1 MLTKKIKKSLK
12 NVENKWGGVKFVK
25 EMILMKIFSRF
36 KERKSII
43 TALLISSFLSSSIGF
58 GEETNK
64 PLTETE
70 KTQVEEVIKQLG
82 IERVRTLFDLL
93 KEKNETDKIRDIIK
107 QINGVT
113 ETGEDGKIK
122 KRNIILDEE
131 RNDKFSDEVL
141 NEIKDSENNPIV
153 RIYRSGVIGIGKGTL
168 MKNNVSLNND
178 GILIGTNAMADTYMG
193 QPGSIAIGK
202 NAYAET
208 LCGIRE
214 KVLNF
219 KRTTFIDHAEPYDID
234 KTDTAIAIGRNSYA
248 SSGSVVLGQHT
259 YTGEIGDINIESM
272 KDGESNRDKGIG
284 IYSTVV
290 GTNSFANGT
299 LSTLSGAYSIMT
311 SPYANKYDAKKH
323 LGDDETISNLNLGA
337 LINGSLNS
345 IESSDA
351 DNGEKIDKY
360 SGVANSV
367 VGFANRANNSNGTMI
382 FGAGNEIT
390 NSVDEIGNYNVREKD
405 TKKYPNSVK
414 ELANDLRKQYSDGH
428 VGGSTLVFGS
438 GNKVDYAK
446 YANITGSKNTI
457 TGTKD
462 KKSENNIVSGNDN
475 KIENSSRNIVYGNKF
490 RVGVAKQ
497 TRDNEPTPD
506 VNGNLLFGFNTKENV
521 VNNKNVVALGNDIK
535 VGTNNSVYL
544 GTNSTEAKATK
555 TLWNNK
561 DKDEYKT
568 MYEKYAGFDRIGGI
582 VTVGND
588 TLTRVIQ
595 NVAPG
600 LISKDST
607 DAINGSQLYNYV
619 AKQYITVKDGKGGET
634 KIKLGDTLT
643 LKGTT
648 VDVTVEGPKSEQTNN
663 TSAQTNTTS
672 QPESS
677 TPAEPK
683 VQEHTA
689 TFEAKGGSD
698 TFGYKYRDD
707 KGNETELKEGPDGK
721 LYTDKFLQNNEYK
734 NNKWVKKGT
743 TEDSILK
750 DNRYDKNNEK
760 VILSTKYG
768 KIITDVADGV
778 KANDAVNVS
787 QLNAVRTKVEKNTS
801 DIQQLQKDVKE
812 VDKKSDLAL
821 GGVSN
826 AVAMANLPQVM
837 GDKKFNLAA
846 SYGYYGGSHAVA
858 IGFSGT
864 NDKQNFIYKLSG
876 SVNNKGNLAFGIGA
890 GVMLGEV
897 NNKDKKIENL
907 EKTNKELLERVAKLE
922 KLLSK

>member
-1 MLTKKIKKSLK
+1 
-12 NVENKWGGVKFVK
+12 
-25 EMILMKIFSRF
+25 MKIFAGF
-36 KERKSII
+36 KARKSII
-43 TALLISSFLSSSIGF
+43 TALLISSFFSSRIGF

-64 PLTETE
+64 PLSDDE
-70 KTQVEEVIKQLG
+70 KTKVNEVIEQLG
-82 IERVRTLFDLL
+82 IERAKTLFDLL
-93 KEKNETDKIRDIIK
+93 NKKNETDKIREIIK
-107 QINGVT
+107 QINEVT
-113 ETGEDGKIK
+113 GT
-122 KRNIILDEE
+122 DEE
-131 RNDKFSDEVL
+131 KKVKKEDIIEKGEGQFSSNVL
-141 NEIKDSENNPIV
+141 KEIKDNENNSIA
-153 RIYRSGVIGIGKGTL
+153 RIYQSGVIEIGKGAF
-168 MKNNVSLNND
+168 MQNNVALNND
-178 GILIGTNAMADTYMG
+178 GIVIGTNAKADPYLG

-202 NAYAET
+202 SAYAET
-208 LCGIRE
+208 FIGVRE
-214 KVLNF
+214 QILNF
-219 KRTTFIDHAEPYDID
+219 KRTTFKKNGYNYAYPYDID
-234 KTDTAIAIGRNSYA
+234 KAATAIAIGRNSYA

-272 KDGESNRDKGIG
+272 NDGESNRVKGIG

-290 GTNSFANGT
+290 GTNSFSNGT

-311 SPYANKYDAKKH
+311 SQYEGEDNEGENLGKGVANP
-323 LGDDETISNLNLGA
+323 NLNLGA

-345 IESSDA
+345 IESKVA
-351 DNGEKIDKY
+351 DNGEEIYKY
-360 SGVANSV
+360 SGIANSV

-390 NSVDEIGNYNVREKD
+390 NSVDEIGNYDVCGQDAE
-405 TKKYPNSVK
+405 KYPNSVK
-414 ELANDLRKQYSDGH
+414 ELAKNLREQYSKGS

-446 YANITGSKNTI
+446 YANITGSKNTV

-462 KKSENNIVSGNDN
+462 KKSENNIVNGNDN
-475 KIENSSRNIVYGNKF
+475 EITEASNNIVYGTKY
-490 RVGVAKQ
+490 RIKKKSIQPQ
-497 TRDNEPTPD
+497 TRSAQDTGTQTEDP
-506 VNGNLLFGFNTKENV
+506 NGNILFGHNDEYVDITVKNT
-521 VNNKNVVALGNDIK
+521 VAIGDNIK
-535 VGTNNSVYL
+535 PNLNNSVYL
-544 GTNSTEAKATK
+544 GTKSAEAKAK
-555 TLWNNK
+555 NTLWNNK
-561 DKDEYKT
+561 DIEEYKT
-568 MYEKYAGFDRIGGI
+568 KHKDYAGFDRIGGI
-582 VTVGND
+582 VTVGNAE
-588 TLTRVIQ
+588 LTRVIQ

-600 LISKDST
+600 LISEDST
-607 DAINGSQLYNYV
+607 DAINGSQLYKYV
-619 AKQYITVKDGKGGET
+619 AKQYITIKDGNNKET
-634 KIKLGDTLT
+634 KVKLGDTLT

-648 VDVTVEGPKSEQTNN
+648 VEVTVKGPESEQPNATPQSAPS
-663 TSAQTNTTS
+663 TST
-672 QPESS
+672 
-677 TPAEPK
+677 EPK

-689 TFEAKGGSD
+689 TFEAKGGSN
-698 TFGYKYRDD
+698 TF
-707 KGNETELKEGPDGK
+707 
-721 LYTDKFLQNNEYK
+721 EY
-734 NNKWVKKGT
+734 V
-743 TEDSILK
+743 L
-750 DNRYDKNNEK
+750 NEK
-760 VILSTKYG
+760 VLSEEEYSKLKSDEKKNVILRVKDG
-768 KIITDVADGV
+768 EKVITNVANGV
-778 KANDAVNVS
+778 KDKDAVNVS

-837 GDKKFNLAA
+837 GNKKFNLAA

>member
-1 MLTKKIKKSLK
+1 MLTKKLKKSLK

-64 PLTETE
+64 PLTEAE

-107 QINGVT
+107 QINEVEGT
-113 ETGEDGKIK
+113 
-122 KRNIILDEE
+122 DEE
-131 RNDKFSDEVL
+131 KKVKKEDIIEKGEGPFSSNILKNINDD
-141 NEIKDSENNPIV
+141 ENNSIV
-153 RIYRSGVIGIGKGTL
+153 RIYRSGVIEIGKGAS
-168 MKNNVSLNND
+168 MINNVALNND
-178 GILIGTNAMADTYMG
+178 GILIGTDAKVDGYLG
-193 QPGSIAIGK
+193 HPGSIAIGK
-202 NAYAET
+202 SAYAET
-208 LCGIRE
+208 FFGVRE
-214 KVLNF
+214 QILNF
-219 KRTTFIDHAEPYDID
+219 KRTTFNKTGYNAAYPYDID
-234 KTDTAIAIGRNSYA
+234 KIDTPIAIGRNSYA

-272 KDGESNRDKGIG
+272 KDGASNRVKGIG

-311 SPYANKYDAKKH
+311 SQYEGEDNEGAN
-323 LGDDETISNLNLGA
+323 LGKGVANHNLNLGA

-345 IESSDA
+345 IESNVGDNDA
-351 DNGEKIDKY
+351 KIDKY

-390 NSVDEIGNYNVREKD
+390 NSTDEIGNYDVCGQNIE
-405 TKKYPNSVK
+405 KYPNSVK
-414 ELANDLRKQYSDGH
+414 ELAKNLREQYSKGN
-428 VGGSTLVFGS
+428 VGGSILVFGS

-446 YANITGSKNTI
+446 YANITGSKNKV

-475 KIENSSRNIVYGNKF
+475 EIVEASNNIVYGTKY
-490 RVGVAKQ
+490 RIKKKSSQPQ
-497 TRDNEPTPD
+497 TRSAQDTGTQTEDP
-506 VNGNLLFGFNTKENV
+506 NGNILFGHNDEYVDITVKNT
-521 VNNKNVVALGNDIK
+521 VAIGDNIK
-535 VGTNNSVYL
+535 PNLDNSVYL
-544 GTNSTEAKATK
+544 GTKSTEAKEAN
-555 TLWNNK
+555 TLWRSEK
-561 DKDEYKT
+561 DKRNKA
-568 MYEKYAGFDRIGGI
+568 YEEYAGFNNIGGI

-588 TLTRVIQ
+588 ALTRVIQ

-600 LISKDST
+600 LITKDST
-607 DAINGSQLYNYV
+607 DAINGSQLFNYV
-619 AKQYITVKDGKGGET
+619 ANQYITIKDGNNNET
-634 KIKLGDTLT
+634 KVKLGDTLT

-648 VDVTVEGPKSEQTNN
+648 VEVTVKGPESEQPN
-663 TSAQTNTTS
+663 TIPQSAPSTS
-672 QPESS
+672 
-677 TPAEPK
+677 TEPK

-689 TFEAKGGSD
+689 TFEAKGGSNTFDYVLREGD
-698 TFGYKYRDD
+698 TEKVLTED
-707 KGNETELKEGPDGK
+707 KDGK
-721 LYTDKFLQNNEYK
+721 LKYGNTSYEKSDKK
-734 NNKWVKKGT
+734 V
-743 TEDSILK
+743 ILRIK
-750 DNRYDKNNEK
+750 DGEK
-760 VILSTKYG
+760 VITN
-768 KIITDVADGV
+768 VANGI
-778 KANDAVNVS
+778 KNNDAVNLS
-787 QLNAVRTKVEKNTS
+787 QLKDVSTRVENNTS

-837 GDKKFNLAA
+837 GNKKFNLAA

-897 NNKDKKIENL
+897 NNKDKKIEDL
-907 EKTNKELLERVAKLE
+907 TKENKEIKENLRNQSVEIQELKEIVRRLMK
-922 KLLSK
+922 K

>member
-1 MLTKKIKKSLK
+1 
-12 NVENKWGGVKFVK
+12 
-25 EMILMKIFSRF
+25 MKIFSRF
-36 KERKSII
+36 KARKSII

-64 PLTETE
+64 PLSDEE
-70 KTQVEEVIKQLG
+70 KTKVEEVIKQLG

-93 KEKNETDKIRDIIK
+93 IKKNETDKIRDIIK
-107 QINGVT
+107 KINEVEGT
-113 ETGEDGKIK
+113 
-122 KRNIILDEE
+122 DEE
-131 RNDKFSDEVL
+131 KKVKKEDIIEKSEGFSSNVL
-141 NEIKDSENNPIV
+141 EELKDSENNSIV
-153 RIYRSGVIGIGKGTL
+153 RIYQSGVIEIGKGAS
-168 MKNNVSLNND
+168 MKNNVALNND
-178 GILIGTNAMADTYMG
+178 GILIGTDAKADPYIG

-202 NAYAET
+202 SAYAEAF
-208 LCGIRE
+208 LGVRE
-214 KVLNF
+214 QILNF
-219 KRTTFIDHAEPYDID
+219 KRTTFNKIGYNYAYPYDID
-234 KTDTAIAIGRNSYA
+234 KTVTAIAIGRNSYA

-272 KDGESNRDKGIG
+272 KDGESNRVKGLG

-311 SPYANKYDAKKH
+311 SQYEGEDNEGVNLGKGVANP
-323 LGDDETISNLNLGA
+323 NLNLGA

-345 IESSDA
+345 IESNVG
-351 DNGEKIDKY
+351 DNGAEINKY
-360 SGVANSV
+360 SGIANSV

-390 NSVDEIGNYNVREKD
+390 NSTDEIGNYDVCGQDVE
-405 TKKYPNSVK
+405 KYPNSVK
-414 ELANDLRKQYSDGH
+414 ELAKDLRKQYSDGH

-446 YANITGSKNTI
+446 YANITGSKNKV

-600 LISKDST
+600 LITKDST
-607 DAINGSQLYNYV
+607 DAINGSQLYKFAN
-619 AKQYITVKDGKGGET
+619 QYITIKDGKGGET
-634 KIKLGDTLT
+634 KVKLGDTLT

>member
-475 KIENSSRNIVYGNKF
+475 EIVEASNNIVYGTKY
-490 RVGVAKQ
+490 RIKKKSSQPQ
-497 TRDNEPTPD
+497 TRSAQDTGTQTEDP
-506 VNGNLLFGFNTKENV
+506 NGNILFGHNDEYVDITVKNT
-521 VNNKNVVALGNDIK
+521 VAIGDNIK
-535 VGTNNSVYL
+535 PNLDNSVYL
-544 GTNSTEAKATK
+544 GTKSTESKEAN
-555 TLWNNK
+555 TLWRSEK
-561 DKDEYKT
+561 DKRNKA
-568 MYEKYAGFDRIGGI
+568 YEEYAGFNNIGGI

-588 TLTRVIQ
+588 ALTRVIQ

-600 LISKDST
+600 LITKDST
-607 DAINGSQLYNYV
+607 DAINGSQLFNYV
-619 AKQYITVKDGKGGET
+619 ANQYITIKDGKGGET
-634 KIKLGDTLT
+634 KVKLGDTLT

-648 VDVTVEGPKSEQTNN
+648 VEVTVKAPEP
-663 TSAQTNTTS
+663 AQPT
-672 QPESS
+672 PV
-677 TPAEPK
+677 TPAPAAPTETKAP
-683 VQEHTA
+683 EHTA
-689 TFEAKGGSD
+689 TFEAKGGSN
-698 TFGYKYRDD
+698 TFEYVLGEKVLSEEEYSK
-707 KGNETELKEGPDGK
+707 LKSDEKKNVILRVKDG
-721 LYTDKFLQNNEYK
+721 
-734 NNKWVKKGT
+734 
-743 TEDSILK
+743 
-750 DNRYDKNNEK
+750 EK
-760 VILSTKYG
+760 VITN
-768 KIITDVADGV
+768 VANGV
-778 KANDAVNVS
+778 KAKDAVNVS
-787 QLNAVRTKVEKNTS
+787 QLKAVRTKVEKNTS

-837 GDKKFNLAA
+837 GNKKFNLAA

-858 IGFSGT
+858 VGFSGT